1 MGIHTEGAVAVD
13 AEQSVAF
20 DFVSDPARLARCVP
34 GCRDPQEIS
43 PGRYAAV
50 IRNKVAFIT
59 LDFKVIV
66 EIVKTEPPN
75 VIEAKISGDAV
86 GHSGR
91 VTANAALRLETAAE
105 GGTQIHYS
113 TDVSLMGKLG
123 GMGESVFRAK
133 SAELAREFAANL
145 KAAIE
150 QEVRERTA

>member
-1 MGIHTEGAVAVD
+1 MGIHTDGVIAVD
-13 AEQSVAF
+13 AEQSAAF

-34 GCRDPQEIS
+34 GCQDVLEIS
-43 PGRYAAV
+43 PGRYSAV
-50 IRNKVAFIT
+50 VRNKVAFIT

-66 EIVKTEPPN
+66 EIAKIEPPN
-75 VIEAKISGDAV
+75 AIEAKITGDAV
-86 GHSGR
+86 GHSSR
-91 VTANAALRLETAAE
+91 VTAAAALRLESADNK
-105 GGTQIHYS
+105 GTQIHYS
-113 TDVSLMGKLG
+113 TDVALMGKLG